1 MKKVV
6 IVILFVIF
14 IGELYVFVDNQNKNS
29 KLENEIS
36 KTEELIVNEESKQE
50 ENNKKKKKLELLKEE
65 NKDLIEKYEEVEAW
79 NEEIVNYLK

>member
-50 ENNKKKKKLELLKEE
+50 ENNKKKKKLESLKEE
-65 NKDLIEKYEEVEAW
+65 KKDLIEKYEEVEAW
-79 NEEIVNYLK
+79 NEEIVNYLQ